1 MDTDTSNERELLV
14 ALQAGDEQAFTRLVE
29 ANTGRLLAVARR
41 ILRSP
46 DDANEAVQEAF
57 LQAFR
62 AIGRF
67 QGEAKL
73 STWLHRITVNACL
86 LRLRHAKRHPEAAL
100 DELLPR
106 FDDTGHRLGVEED
119 GDWPD
124 DVLARMERD
133 QLGRLVRDAIARLP
147 ENFRIVVT
155 LRDIEGLS
163 TEETAAALGIRP
175 EAAKMRLH
183 RARQALRTLLEP
195 QVAAGNLSGHGAT
208 ATATG
213 DETRHATAM
222 RAARSA

>member
-1 MDTDTSNERELLV
+1 MGPTKNDERDLLT
-14 ALQAGDEQAFTRLVE
+14 ALQRGDEAAFARFVE
-29 ANTGRLLAVARR
+29 ENTGRMLAVARR

-46 DDANEAVQEAF
+46 DDAHDAVQEAF

-67 QGEAKL
+67 EGESKL

-86 LRLRHAKRHPEAAL
+86 LRLRHARRHPEAAIE
-100 DELLPR
+100 DLLPR
-106 FDDTGHRLGVEED
+106 FDDTGHRVGTEED
-119 GDWPD
+119 QAWSEN
-124 DVLARMERD
+124 AAD
-133 QLGRLVRDAIARLP
+133 QLERHELAKLVRDAVERLP

-163 TEETAAALGIRP
+163 TEETAEALGIRP

-195 QVAAGNLSGHGAT
+195 QIAG
-208 ATATG
+208 
-213 DETRHATAM
+213 
-222 RAARSA
+222 RAAE